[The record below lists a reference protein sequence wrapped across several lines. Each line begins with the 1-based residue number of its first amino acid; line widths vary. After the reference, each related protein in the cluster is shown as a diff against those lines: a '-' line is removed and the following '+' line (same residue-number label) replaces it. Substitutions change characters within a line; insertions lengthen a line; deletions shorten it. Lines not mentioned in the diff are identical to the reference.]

1 MKLLWWAWGA
11 ILADFGL
18 FLSPLPLERSL
29 WVFVAVW
36 SLHALCCLVLAA
48 SCYMLLP
55 LRYRLPRLPILAL
68 LFCFALIAPVLGAI
82 AVLLI
87 AQLTLQRELAHG
99 ELARLQALALPEYD
113 VRAAQVTRAAQGA
126 VRMRLA
132 EQVPEEVRM
141 KSLLTLQVVPSRVAN
156 PILEDLLDDAT
167 EDVRLLAFGM
177 RDKAEKR
184 LTGQIQR
191 ERERLAG
198 KLTASLRYDCLRRQ
212 AELHWELIYAS
223 LAQGELRRYM
233 LGEARRYVEEAL
245 SYGDSSDG
253 GLHFLHARILMAQQ
267 AWDAAATALGHAL
280 SAGLTEVTALPY
292 LAEIAFQ
299 NRRFGY
305 VHGVMQRLAE
315 LKLAGKAGQVVGLWT
330 GHTELAVYERLAPR
344 AQAIVDIW
352 TGRDNALNFGDSHVH
367 YHL

>member
-18 FLSPLPLERSL
+18 FLSPLPLERGL

-48 SCYMLLP
+48 ASYLLLP
-55 LRYRLPRLPILAL
+55 LRYRQPRLPILAL
-68 LFCFALIAPVLGAI
+68 LFCFALIAPVIGAI
-82 AVLLI
+82 AVLMI
-87 AQLTLQRELAHG
+87 AQLTLQRDLRHSERAGLHD
-99 ELARLQALALPEYD
+99 LALPEYD
-113 VRAAQVTRAAQGA
+113 VRSEQATRAAQGA
-126 VRMRLA
+126 IRVRLA
-132 EQVPEEVRM
+132 SHVPEEVRM
-141 KSLLTLQVVPSRVAN
+141 KSLLSLQVVPSRVAN

-184 LTGQIQR
+184 LTRQIQH

-198 KLTASLRYDCLRRQ
+198 KLSASQRHDCLRRM

-223 LAQGELRRYM
+223 LAQGGLRHYM
-233 LGEARRYVEEAL
+233 LGEARRYAEEAL
-245 SYGDSSDG
+245 SQGDSSDG

-267 AWDAAATALGHAL
+267 AWDEAGLSLGRAL
-280 SAGLTEVTALPY
+280 SAGLAEVSALPY

-305 VHGVMQRLAE
+305 VHGVMGRLAE
-315 LKLAGKAGQVVGLWT
+315 LKLSGKAGQVVGLWT
-330 GHTELAVYERLAPR
+330 GRSELAAYERLAPR

-352 TGRDNALNFGDSHVH
+352 TGRDKLQHHDDSPLRH
-367 YHL
+367 HL